1 MAAGES
7 SAGAGR
13 YAVPMRIV
21 IAGAHGRIARELG
34 RLLAA
39 DGHDVAGLI
48 RNPDHAADLENDGVA
63 PVVLD
68 LENSTLEDVVQV
80 LTGADAAVFA
90 AGAGPGSGAARKDT
104 VDRAAAV
111 LLAEAAEQAGAG
123 RFLQVSSGGLDAVRD
138 GHRPTDLD
146 EVMYA
151 YLLAK
156 LAAEDDLMA
165 RSSLDWTIVRPGILT
180 NDAPT
185 GLVQLAP
192 DVRRD
197 SVPRADVAAVL
208 AELLRTGNGIHQA
221 LGLISGPTPVADAV
235 QALEQDR

>member
-1 MAAGES
+1 
-7 SAGAGR
+7 
-13 YAVPMRIV
+13 MRIV

-138 GHRPTDLD
+138 GHRPADLD

-156 LAAEDDLMA
+156 VAAEDDLMA

>member
-1 MAAGES
+1 
-7 SAGAGR
+7 
-13 YAVPMRIV
+13 MRIV

-34 RLLAA
+34 RLLAT

-48 RNPDHAADLENDGVA
+48 RNPDQAVDLENDGVA

-138 GHRPTDLD
+138 GNRPADLD

-156 LAAEDDLMA
+156 LAAEEDLMA

-197 SVPRADVAAVL
+197 TVPRADVAAVL

-221 LGLISGPTPVADAV
+221 VGLISGPTPVADAV
-235 QALEQDR
+235 QALEH

>member
-1 MAAGES
+1 
-7 SAGAGR
+7 
-13 YAVPMRIV
+13 MRIV
-21 IAGAHGRIARELG
+21 TAGAHGRIARELG

-48 RNPDHAADLENDGVA
+48 RNPEQAADLENDGVA

-104 VDRAAAV
+104 VDRGAAV

-138 GHRPTDLD
+138 GNRPTDLD

-156 LAAEDDLMA
+156 LAAEEDLMA

-192 DVRRD
+192 DVPRD
-197 SVPRADVAAVL
+197 TVPRADVAAVL
-208 AELLRTGNGIHQA
+208 AELLKTGSGVHQA
-221 LGLISGPTPVADAV
+221 LGLISGPTAVGDAV
-235 QALEQDR
+235 QGLAQAR

>member
-1 MAAGES
+1 
-7 SAGAGR
+7 
-13 YAVPMRIV
+13 MRIV

-138 GHRPTDLD
+138 GNRPGELD

-156 LAAEDDLMA
+156 LAAEEDLMA

-197 SVPRADVAAVL
+197 TVPRADVAAVL

-221 LGLISGPTPVADAV
+221 LGLISGPAPVADAV
-235 QALEQDR
+235 HALEQDR

>member
-1 MAAGES
+1 
-7 SAGAGR
+7 
-13 YAVPMRIV
+13 MRIV

-34 RLLAA
+34 RLMAA

-48 RNPDHAADLENDGVA
+48 RNPDQATDLEADGVA

-111 LLAEAAEQAGAG
+111 LLADAAEQAGAG
-123 RFLQVSSGGLDAVRD
+123 RFLQVSSGGLDAVR
-138 GHRPTDLD
+138 GGARPESMD

-151 YLLAK
+151 YLVAK
-156 LAAEDDLMA
+156 LAAEEDLMA
-165 RSSLDWTIVRPGILT
+165 RSQLDWTIVRPGILT
-180 NDAPT
+180 NDAPI
-185 GLVQLAP
+185 GLVELAP
-192 DVRRD
+192 EVDRE
-197 SVPRADVAAVL
+197 SIPRQDVAAVL
-208 AELLRTGNGIHQA
+208 AELLKTGNGVHQA
-221 LGLISGPTPVADAV
+221 LGLVSGTTPVPDAV
-235 QALEQDR
+235 QALQPAR

>member
-1 MAAGES
+1 MS
-7 SAGAGR
+7 
-13 YAVPMRIV
+13 RIV
-21 IAGAHGRIARELG
+21 IIGGHGKISRILTSQLVENG
-34 RLLAA
+34 
-39 DGHDVAGLI
+39 DEVVSVF
-48 RNPDHAADLENDGVA
+48 RNPDHSSEIAALGAE
-63 PVVLD
+63 PVVCDIETASVDD
-68 LENSTLEDVVQV
+68 LVPVI
-80 LTGADAAVFA
+80 TGADAVVFA

-138 GHRPTDLD
+138 GNRPADLD

-197 SVPRADVAAVL
+197 TVPRADVAAVL

-221 LGLISGPTPVADAV
+221 VGLISGPTPVADAV
-235 QALEQDR
+235 QALEH